1 MIKGPSKSM
10 VKRMLFAWF
19 MLLAIMIGVIGGRL
33 FYLMVIKSDFYQQKA
48 AQQQLYDNEISAE
61 RGKIYDRN
69 GELLA
74 TSAQV
79 WTVYVTPNAFS
90 SIEGEKNRADTKA
103 DIATNLS
110 AILGLDYKTVFD
122 NLEKKVSY
130 QRIMRNVEKPAADK
144 IRKYIATS
152 EYKVGQF
159 IGLEESSKRYYPNN
173 TLASSV
179 LGFVG
184 SDNQGLYGIEK
195 KYDSDLIGVPGRVV
209 AAKDAK
215 GNGMPL
221 SYELEIEATPGNS
234 LVTSLDTY
242 IQSVCEKYLD
252 QAVIDNKITERGAV
266 ICMNVNSGEILAM
279 AVAGDFDPNSAFDL
293 SPENQAIVDA
303 LDGEEKSAMITQL
316 RNVQWRNKA
325 VSDTY
330 EPGSVFKI
338 VTAAMALE
346 EGTTSIGNHYN
357 CNGYIVVA
365 GRRYNCHKREGHGA
379 ETLTNAVQNS
389 CNPVF
394 ITFGQQL
401 GATTFSKYFEAFG
414 LGEKTGI
421 DLPGEALPTY
431 HKLSSMGITEL
442 ASSSF
447 GQTFKVTPI
456 QMITA
461 ISAAVNGG
469 YLVQP
474 HIVNEVVDNDG
485 NTVKSVATSV
495 KRQVISTTTS
505 ETIRVLMEAVVDGGG
520 GKNAYVSGYRIG
532 GKTGTSQ
539 KVSEMI
545 ESGESGLYVASFCGV
560 APINDPEIALL
571 VILDEPHGDAYYGGT
586 IAAPVGGQILS
597 EILPYMGIE
606 PQYSDEE
613 LSKIGV
619 RVPSVTGQKIEFAKK
634 AITEKGLKYEI
645 VGNGETVLK
654 QFPASTGT
662 LSSGSVVILYT
673 TEDATVKKTTVPNF
687 FGLSVSDAN
696 ELAKDNDI
704 NIQFA
709 GTSVS
714 GSGVTAYKQSVESGT
729 EVDVGTIVTVYF
741 RTTETAE

>member
-1 MIKGPSKSM
+1 MVKGPNKSM
-10 VKRMLFAWF
+10 IKRMLIVWS
-19 MLLAIMIGVIGGRL
+19 LLLVVMVGLIGGRL
-33 FYLMVIKSDFYQQKA
+33 FYHMVLKSDFYQKKA

-79 WTVYVTPNAFS
+79 WTVYVTPNSFS
-90 SIEGEKNRADTKA
+90 SIKNDNDRVAVKA
-103 DIATNLS
+103 DVATNLS
-110 AILGLDYKTVFD
+110 AILEMDYQSVLDQL
-122 NLEKKVSY
+122 NKKVSY
-130 QRIMRNVEKPAADK
+130 VRIKKNVEKPEADK
-144 IRKYIATS
+144 IRKYIADS
-152 EYKVGQF
+152 KYKVGQY

-184 SDNQGLYGIEK
+184 SDNQGLFGIEK
-195 KYDSDLIGVPGRVV
+195 KYDDMLVGVPGRVV
-209 AAKDAK
+209 AAKDAR
-215 GNGMPL
+215 GNDMPM

-234 LVTSLDTY
+234 LVTSLDSY

-252 QAVIDNKITERGAV
+252 QAIVDNKITERGAV
-266 ICMNVNSGEILAM
+266 ICMNVNTGEILAM
-279 AVAGDFDPNSAFDL
+279 AVAGDFDPNNAFAL
-293 SPENQAIVDA
+293 SQENQALVDA
-303 LDGEEKSAMITQL
+303 LEGDEKNAMISKLQNL
-316 RNVQWRNKA
+316 QWRNKA

-346 EGTTSIGNHYN
+346 EGITSVGNHYN

-365 GRRYNCHKREGHGA
+365 GRRYNCHKRSGHGA
-379 ETLTNAVQNS
+379 ESLTNAVQNS

-414 LGEKTGI
+414 LSEKTGI

-431 HKLSSMGITEL
+431 HKLSNMGVTEL

-447 GQTFKVTPI
+447 GQTFKITPI

-461 ISAAVNGG
+461 ISTAVNGG

-485 NTVKSVATSV
+485 NTIKSVGTTV
-495 KRQVISTTTS
+495 KRQVISTKTS
-505 ETIRVLMEAVVDGGG
+505 ETIRVLMEAVVDSGG

-539 KVSEMI
+539 KVSEML
-545 ESGESGLYVASFCGV
+545 ETGESGLYVASFCGV

-586 IAAPVGGQILS
+586 IAAPVGGQIMA

-606 PQYSDEE
+606 PQYSEEE
-613 LSKIGV
+613 LSKLGIK
-619 RVPSVTGQKIEFAKK
+619 VPSVTGQTLEFAKK
-634 AITEKGLKYEI
+634 IITEKGLSYKVI
-645 VGNGETVLK
+645 GDGDTVIK

-662 LSSGSVVILYT
+662 ISSGSVVMLYT
-673 TEDATVKKTTVPNF
+673 TEDAAVEKTTVPNF
-687 FGLSVSDAN
+687 YGLSVNDAN
-696 ELAKDNDI
+696 ELAKNSKI

-709 GTSVS
+709 GTSIS
-714 GSGVTAYKQSVESGT
+714 GSGVTAYKQSIEHDV
-729 EVDVGTIVTVYF
+729 EVDIGTIVTVYF